1 MKVDLDPRQ
10 FSNGCISETKKATE
24 DPLVP
29 KFSYRR
35 GLSPTLSWKWP
46 RATLSPSFGP
56 FFERNR
62 LFRVFSGCFRF
73 PMISEKRSEYGPDT
87 FFHVGK
93 NKIAV
98 PAKTSAELQ
107 NLWTL
112 SFWLFQSFSLNPSE
126 NACIS
131 AFKGPRDKE
140 QARKPRSYASP
151 KLWLTGLLTGVKC
164 RATSVA
170 KNAIIM
176 WKHKCV
182 WQSCEQ
188 VDMSPVEG

>member
-10 FSNGCISETKKATE
+10 FSNGRISERKKAAG
-24 DPLVP
+24 DPLVT
-29 KFSYRR
+29 KFSYRP

-62 LFRVFSGCFRF
+62 LFRVFSGCSRC
-73 PMISEKRSEYGPDT
+73 PMMSEKRSEYGPDT

-112 SFWLFQSFSLNPSE
+112 SFWLFQSFSLSPSE

-131 AFKGPRDKE
+131 AFKGPTDKVKSS
-140 QARKPRSYASP
+140 QVTVGVLMAPR
-151 KLWLTGLLTGVKC
+151 
-164 RATSVA
+164 
-170 KNAIIM
+170 
-176 WKHKCV
+176 
-182 WQSCEQ
+182 
-188 VDMSPVEG
+188 